1 MGNMQYSYNILV
13 LKKWRGE
20 TTRKSWIRR
29 KKEIKSYFKT
39 YVFQTWS
46 QSWVKLYMSGKN

>member
-1 MGNMQYSYNILV
+1 MQYSYNILV